1 MPLPSGEKFRCEILS
16 WGSIVRDTRRLS
28 RIIRDSGYSPELIVA
43 IGRGGYVPARIL
55 CDYLLIHD
63 LASIKVEHWGTGAV
77 RREKAVVKFPLCA
90 QIRNKKVL
98 LVDDVTDTGDT
109 LRVALR
115 HLARFRPRD
124 VRTAV
129 LIHKT
134 CSVTAPDYF
143 LRKIVKWRWVIF
155 PWHLMEDLT
164 GFIQKLKAEGISREN
179 DLRRRLKQRYAIDVP
194 MNTIREVLSI
204 IGEPFLQEE

>member
-1 MPLPSGEKFRCEILS
+1 MPLPAGEMFRCEILS
-16 WGSIVRDTRRLS
+16 WGSIVRDSRRLS
-28 RIIRDSGYSPELIVA
+28 WMIRDSGYAPEIIVA

-63 LASIKVEHWGTGAV
+63 LTAVKIEHWGTGAV
-77 RREKAVVKFPLCA
+77 QREKAVVKFPLCA
-90 QIRNKKVL
+90 PVRNKKVL

-115 HLARFRPRD
+115 YLARFRPREI
-124 VRTAV
+124 RTAV

-134 CSVTAPDYF
+134 CSVLTPDYF

-164 GFIQKLKAEGISREN
+164 GFVQNLKAEGISREN
-179 DLRRRLKQRYAIDVP
+179 DLRRTLKQRYAVDVRIY
-194 MNTIREVLSI
+194 TIREVLSI
-204 IGEPFLQEE
+204 IG

>member
-1 MPLPSGEKFRCEILS
+1 MPLPAEEKFRCKILS
-16 WGSIVRDTRRLS
+16 WGRIVRDSRRLS
-28 RIIRDSGYSPELIVA
+28 RIIRDSGFSPEIIVA

-63 LASIKVEHWGTGAV
+63 LTSIKVEHWGTCTV
-77 RREKAVVKFPLCA
+77 KENAVVKFPLCA
-90 QIRNKKVL
+90 GIRDKKVL

-109 LRVALR
+109 LKASLR
-115 HLARFRPRD
+115 HLKKFRPQE

-134 CSVTAPDYF
+134 CSPIIPDYF
-143 LRKIVKWRWVIF
+143 LSKIVKWRWVIF

-164 GFIQKLKAEGISREN
+164 EFIQKLKAEGICSEN
-179 DLRRRLKQRYAIDVP
+179 DLRHSLQAKYDIDVP
-194 MNTIREVLSI
+194 VGTIREVLSI
-204 IGEPFLQEE
+204 MG

>member
-1 MPLPSGEKFRCEILS
+1 MPLPAGEKFRCEILS
-16 WGSIVRDTRRLS
+16 WGSIVRDARRLS
-28 RIIRDSGYSPELIVA
+28 WIIRDSGYSPEIIVA

-77 RREKAVVKFPLCA
+77 QRENAVVKFPLCA

-109 LRVALR
+109 LKVSLR
-115 HLARFRPRD
+115 YLRRFRPRE
-124 VRTAV
+124 VRSAV

-134 CSVTAPDYF
+134 CSAATPDYF
-143 LRKIVKWRWVIF
+143 LRKIIKWRWVIF

-164 GFIQKLKAEGISREN
+164 EFIQKLKAGGVCREN
-179 DLRRRLKQRYAIDVP
+179 DLRLGLKQRYDIDIPIKAIS
-194 MNTIREVLSI
+194 EVLSI
-204 IGEPFLQEE
+204 IG